1 MGGIHRVEFEDHT
14 AKKVHI
20 SLSLLKA
27 SSLID
32 SLKFI
37 LSLMIM
43 RSTQPRLGTK
53 LRGTAGFT
61 NSSLSAEHSV
71 FTPALR
77 GDRNGKIEKSSQSVP
92 NQGFTKFYCRI

>member
-1 MGGIHRVEFEDHT
+1 MQVGF
-14 AKKVHI
+14 
-20 SLSLLKA
+20 
-27 SSLID
+27 LID

-53 LRGTAGFT
+53 LRGTAGFM

-92 NQGFTKFYCRI
+92 NQGFAKFSCRI